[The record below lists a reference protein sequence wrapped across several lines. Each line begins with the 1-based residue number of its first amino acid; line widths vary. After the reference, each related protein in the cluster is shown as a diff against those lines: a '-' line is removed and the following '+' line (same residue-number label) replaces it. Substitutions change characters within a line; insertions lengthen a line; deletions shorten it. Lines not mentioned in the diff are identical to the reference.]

1 VTVYFVRHAK
11 AGHRSRWDGDDRE
24 RPLSRAGRHQA
35 KLIAARLAARSTT
48 TLVSSP
54 FARCMQTLEPLATLT
69 GATVVADDRLAEE
82 QPFEPVLAL
91 LADLPDASVLCS
103 HGDVIPETIA
113 ALERRG
119 LLDHQRARLAQ
130 SHRVA
135 ARARRRRHVHVR
147 PRVVA
152 ARSVRRRRGARVTA
166 PR

>member
-35 KLIAARLAARSTT
+35 KLIAARLAARTTT

-91 LADLPDASVLCS
+91 LADLPDSSVLCS

-119 LLDHQRARLAQ
+119 LRITNTPDWRKATVWLLERDGDGTFTSGRVWSPPAQ
-130 SHRVA
+130 
-135 ARARRRRHVHVR
+135 
-147 PRVVA
+147 
-152 ARSVRRRRGARVTA
+152 
-166 PR
+166 